1 MNAIRLSYMVST
13 TNLYSGFVVYFFSFL
28 RSLFVS
34 TSLQTAI
41 TRIPEDLQHSV
52 LESFLVP
59 QFGPYHCEGPF
70 MESHLEHALDSLKKL
85 SAGFIVSE
93 VPSELYTTMAAA
105 VRAVGIQTIES
116 YVLLHDLNKKDRL
129 SLKLSEES
137 SLKSGSMGL
146 VSNDRLQLSWD
157 DWVAL
162 FGGSTGE
169 DLRLF
174 CEKNGILQISYFHE
188 SPTDNK
194 PSKHGAYTAEFLEG
208 RIDIPHLGLICLG
221 IKDHELCKTFE
232 KVNLAKASEIFQG
245 LSDLEVGFIFAANYA
260 DLAASHRLGGVID
273 LSSLFSM
280 WYSYSAYKKYGEL
293 VTYLSLVDRLDHH
306 RLEKYLSKIRKS
318 DVAFLDQTVEE
329 AVDQAIQ
336 VCQLKTFSGD
346 QVLSVLTGID
356 LDQTTLSQV
365 IEDMTGLGKI
375 SKETGKVLGAKNKVV
390 RQALATIR

>member
-1 MNAIRLSYMVST
+1 M
-13 TNLYSGFVVYFFSFL
+13 
-28 RSLFVS
+28 S
-34 TSLQTAI
+34 TSLHSAI
-41 TRIPEDLQHSV
+41 KNLPIDLQPPV
-52 LESFLVP
+52 LESLRVP

-70 MESHLEHALDSLKKL
+70 MHSHLEHALDGLEKL
-85 SAGFIVSE
+85 SDGFTLSE
-93 VPSELYTTMAAA
+93 VPSGLYTTMAAA
-105 VRAVGIQTIES
+105 VRSVGIHTVQV

-129 SLKLSEES
+129 ALKLSKQS
-137 SLKSGSMGL
+137 PLRKTSTG
-146 VSNDRLQLSWD
+146 DRVQLSWD

-162 FGGSTGE
+162 FKGSTGE

-188 SPTDNK
+188 DPTDNK
-194 PSKHGAYTAEFLEG
+194 PSRHGAYTTEFLEG
-208 RIDIPHLGLICLG
+208 RTDIPHLRLICLG
-221 IKDHELCKTFE
+221 IKDHEMCKTFE
-232 KVNLAKASEIFQG
+232 KVNLAKASEMFQG

-306 RLEKYLSKIRKS
+306 KLEKYLSKIRKS

-329 AVDQAIQ
+329 AVDQAIKA
-336 VCQLKTFSGD
+336 CQLKTFDYD
-346 QVLSVLTGID
+346 QVHSALSGIG
-356 LDQTTLSQV
+356 LDQIMLSQV